1 MRNGRRK
8 RKLTDMIIG
17 EELVSA
23 KTRYVYAGTRD
34 DIRYIGWV
42 VRLACRNWHTMGRS
56 YNSLAE
62 AKQALVEAYAQT
74 N

>member
-34 DIRYIGWV
+34 DIRYIGWI
-42 VRLACRNWHTMGRS
+42 VRINRRSWHTLGRS
-56 YNSLAE
+56 YATLA
-62 AKQALVEAYAQT
+62 AARQALVEAK
-74 N
+74 